1 MPNKRL
7 LILPLLI
14 LALLLAACGGEEET
28 TTSETVPQNTPPAAE
43 SNPAANAEDSTAADS
58 GAVTVEANTAA
69 QDQTLSLRRQAP
81 LAIDADYINDAPALL
96 AATGRPQFVE
106 FYTTWCP
113 TCRGMKPTV
122 HTLEAEYWGKIDF
135 LYYDREHSPNSD
147 LVSRFQVRGQPV
159 FFLLSPEGEIIE
171 QWFGT
176 VPSQD
181 LIAAFDGYLAEAG
194 G

>member
-1 MPNKRL
+1 MLHKRF

-14 LALLLAACGGEEET
+14 LALLLVACGAEEET
-28 TTSETVPQNTPPAAE
+28 STTPLESEN
-43 SNPAANAEDSTAADS
+43 
-58 GAVTVEANTAA
+58 NTAENA
-69 QDQTLSLRRQAP
+69 SDLRRPAP
-81 LAIDADYINDAPALL
+81 LAPDADYVNDAPALL

-113 TCRGMKPTV
+113 TCRGMKPIV
-122 HTLEAEYWGKIDF
+122 HSLEAEYWERIDF
-135 LYYDREHSPNSD
+135 LYYDREHSPNED
-147 LVSRFQVRGQPV
+147 LVDRFQVRGQPV

-181 LIAAFDGYLAEAG
+181 LVAAFDSYLAQAG